1 VAAAPRFIVAA
12 LGAAF
17 GYGVMNLLMTA
28 TPIAMGACGHPYDAA
43 VIVIASHIVGMF
55 APSFFTGDLIK
66 KFGAARVMNVG
77 VVMNL
82 ACVAIALT
90 GVQVAHFWWSLVLLG
105 VGWNFVYVGA
115 TTLLTAAYRPS
126 EKAKAQGLNDVL
138 MFSTMALSSFF
149 SGVILETNGW
159 ETLNR
164 AAVPFVLAIG
174 VALLWLSRR
183 ERAGSASPA

>member
-1 VAAAPRFIVAA
+1 
-12 LGAAF
+12 
-17 GYGVMNLLMTA
+17 
-28 TPIAMGACGHPYDAA
+28 
-43 VIVIASHIVGMF
+43 
-55 APSFFTGDLIK
+55 
-66 KFGAARVMNVG
+66 
-77 VVMNL
+77 
-82 ACVAIALT
+82 
-90 GVQVAHFWWSLVLLG
+90 
-105 VGWNFVYVGA
+105 
-115 TTLLTAAYRPS
+115 
-126 EKAKAQGLNDVL
+126 